1 MTIQDVL
8 AVLKRVRRQGSG
20 WRACCPVHDDHNP
33 SLSIV
38 EKDGR
43 ILLHCHAGCSFDS
56 VRAAILRLGGK
67 DTSRNT
73 EKPSGVVSSPELS
86 VSEDAAAGRP
96 QLRLHGGW
104 ADAAGYNYEDDLG
117 RFLFQVVRRARL
129 HLDGTVEKT
138 FRQRRRPRSD
148 DQPAA
153 EEWMYNLDGVPRV
166 LYNLRELGGASLV
179 YVVEGEKDVETLRSI
194 GLVAT
199 CNPGGAGKWRAEYN
213 EYLRAKTLV
222 ILPDSDE
229 PGRKHAEKVAASPV
243 TVADEVLVIELP
255 NLPPKGDVT
264 DFVLAGGT
272 ADDLMDLVERAEPW
286 RPTDEPSTREMAN
299 GYGSEEWATDPPSEL
314 PDAALYGL
322 AGVSCERSLPTR
334 RQTRLHSFFNS
345 LPHSAAF
352 WGGERTSWSKQ
363 RSTTRS
369 FSSRWS
375 APPARPGRVL
385 RGRPSLVCLPAST
398 RPFIISSKTG

>member
-38 EKDGR
+38 EKDGP

-67 DTSRNT
+67 DKSRNT

-96 QLRLHGGW
+96 QLRLQGGW

-117 RFLFQVVRRARL
+117 RFLFQVVRRERL
-129 HLDGTVEKT
+129 HLDGTVEKK
-138 FRQRRRPRSD
+138 RSVNAAARSD

-166 LYNLRELGGASLV
+166 LYDLRELGGASLV

-213 EYLRAKTLV
+213 HYLRDKTVV
-222 ILPDSDE
+222 ILPDNDE
-229 PGRKHAEKVAASPV
+229 PKQPIKGNGGRITDYQDVIDDYGALEK
-243 TVADEVLVIELP
+243 
-255 NLPPKGDVT
+255 
-264 DFVLAGGT
+264 
-272 ADDLMDLVERAEPW
+272 RAFIQEP
-286 RPTDEPSTREMAN
+286 EFA
-299 GYGSEEWATDPPSEL
+299 
-314 PDAALYGL
+314 
-322 AGVSCERSLPTR
+322 
-334 RQTRLHSFFNS
+334 
-345 LPHSAAF
+345 
-352 WGGERTSWSKQ
+352 
-363 RSTTRS
+363 
-369 FSSRWS
+369 
-375 APPARPGRVL
+375 RVL
-385 RGRPSLVCLPAST
+385 RVISREGNTLSAVLRQAWDSDSIRTIRKSGLTQGGQELWRTVGALRTFRATFKPLFLVSKLLKSSSL
-398 RPFIISSKTG
+398 